1 MLLEFPAKEIDI
13 WLEILQAESEE
24 EKNINSEKNTTADDV
39 RNFFRGKIKNGK
51 DSKLCRNSVRFKH

>member
-1 MLLEFPAKEIDI
+1 MLLEFPSREIDI

-39 RNFFRGKIKNGK
+39 RNFFKGKVKNG
-51 DSKLCRNSVRFKH
+51 

>member
-1 MLLEFPAKEIDI
+1 MLLEFPSREIDI

-39 RNFFRGKIKNGK
+39 RNFFKGKIKNG
-51 DSKLCRNSVRFKH
+51 

>member
-24 EKNINSEKNTTADDV
+24 EKNINSEKNTTADEIK
-39 RNFFRGKIKNGK
+39 NFFRGKIKNGK
-51 DSKLCRNSVRFKH
+51 NS